1 MTKHDQA
8 EVPRVVGV
16 CTLSTRW
23 LAAEL
28 SRAPGVAAAAP
39 LMTAN
44 LGIEELVRS
53 ALYATPIRVLVVC
66 GRDSGLFRQG
76 QSLLALAA
84 NGVSEHD
91 GRIIGAE
98 GYQPYL
104 RGLAVS
110 DAETFRSRVR
120 VVDLRNI
127 IDPAVLRARIAAY
140 ATSCPGA
147 ARSDVTAPSGPEFV
161 PLRPGGR
168 RRHIRTAGEGFFVV
182 STDRRRRELL
192 LRHYREDC
200 VPVHEMRGHRAESMV
215 LGVIDAGLIREL
227 SHAAY
232 LGAELTKAETA
243 LRLGLDYFQDLPLR
257 RCTSC
262 ASPSNWKVSAV
273 ESATDLTRFITRLIG
288 CPDGKLDAD
297 LPIGKQTEVSS
308 LQLIELA
315 IALEQECGIELPDDI
330 DLRETT
336 PAELAATAV
345 QAPIAGPIN
354 D

>member
-1 MTKHDQA
+1 VVTKHGTA

-28 SRAPGVAAAAP
+28 NRAPGVAAAAP

-53 ALYATPIRVLVVC
+53 VLCGTPIRVLVLC
-66 GRDSGLFRQG
+66 GRDSRLFRQG

-84 NGVSEHD
+84 NGVREHD
-91 GRIIGAE
+91 GRIIGAR

-110 DAETFRSRVR
+110 DAETFRSQVR

-127 IDPAVLRARIAAY
+127 IDPAVLRPRIAAY
-140 ATSCPGA
+140 AGGCPGA
-147 ARSDVTAPSGPEFV
+147 ASSDVPAPPRHGFV

-168 RRHIRTAGEGFFVV
+168 RQHIRTTGEGFFVV
-182 STDRRRRELL
+182 STDRGRRELL

-200 VPVHEMRGHRAESMV
+200 VPAHEMRGHRAESMM
-215 LGVIDAGLIREL
+215 LGIIDAGLIREL

-243 LRLGLDYFQDLPLR
+243 LRLGLDYFQDIPLR
-257 RCTSC
+257 RDR
-262 ASPSNWKVSAV
+262 SP
-273 ESATDLTRFITRLIG
+273 
-288 CPDGKLDAD
+288 
-297 LPIGKQTEVSS
+297 VSS
-308 LQLIELA
+308 
-315 IALEQECGIELPDDI
+315 
-330 DLRETT
+330 
-336 PAELAATAV
+336 
-345 QAPIAGPIN
+345 
-354 D
+354 